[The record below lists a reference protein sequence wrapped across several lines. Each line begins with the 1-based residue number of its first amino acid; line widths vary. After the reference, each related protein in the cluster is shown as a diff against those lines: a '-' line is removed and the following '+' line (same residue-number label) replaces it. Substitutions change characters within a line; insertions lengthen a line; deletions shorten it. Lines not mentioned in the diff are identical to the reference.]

1 MMFADIV
8 KNAPLIFTEGAV
20 AERLRRE
27 FSVAVD
33 PFVAHSA
40 LIYQPETRA
49 LLRSIYNEYITS
61 VRPRNAPMFIFTP
74 TRRANPERIAQ
85 AGLGDKD
92 INGDC
97 TRFLMDLREEYG
109 DYSQSIF
116 IGGIMGCKGDAYKAE
131 DTLQPD
137 EAFRFHRVQARQL
150 SSAGVD
156 FLFGAT
162 LPANSEAIG
171 LAMAMAQTGKPYV
184 LSFIIRPN
192 GTLLDGVS
200 IQDAISTIDGTV
212 TPRPSFYMVN
222 CVHPSVLMSALMSEL
237 NSSELVKRRLLG
249 IQANT
254 SRRPPE
260 ELDDSPD
267 LITDDEVTVL
277 VNEMVQLRNTWHLRV
292 FGGCCGT
299 NHRHVQQLVERIPL

>member
-1 MMFADIV
+1 
-8 KNAPLIFTEGAV
+8 
-20 AERLRRE
+20 
-27 FSVAVD
+27 
-33 PFVAHSA
+33 
-40 LIYQPETRA
+40 
-49 LLRSIYNEYITS
+49 
-61 VRPRNAPMFIFTP
+61 
-74 TRRANPERIAQ
+74 
-85 AGLGDKD
+85 
-92 INGDC
+92 
-97 TRFLMDLREEYG
+97 
-109 DYSQSIF
+109 
-116 IGGIMGCKGDAYKAE
+116 
-131 DTLQPD
+131 
-137 EAFRFHRVQARQL
+137 
-150 SSAGVD
+150 
-156 FLFGAT
+156 
-162 LPANSEAIG
+162 
-171 LAMAMAQTGKPYV
+171 MAMAQTGKPYV
-184 LSFIIRPN
+184 LSFVIRPN